1 MPAGFTVSASFPV
14 ATAAPAPPIAV
25 ARGRSTHTGHGAPE
39 SLTLFWARAA
49 VATASKAT
57 KTTRMRA
64 EFMTPRRGSR
74 EKRVRIGR
82 VRRTDRL
89 FSLHLLAQVPRCGL
103 AGPMLGF
110 AALGRR
116 G

>member
-64 EFMTPRRGSR
+64 KFMTPRRGSP
-74 EKRVRIGR
+74 EKGAD
-82 VRRTDRL
+82 RTSASDR
-89 FSLHLLAQVPRCGL
+89 SVI
-103 AGPMLGF
+103 F
-110 AALGRR
+110 AAPLGGR
-116 G
+116 GRPRIHGDGQGH